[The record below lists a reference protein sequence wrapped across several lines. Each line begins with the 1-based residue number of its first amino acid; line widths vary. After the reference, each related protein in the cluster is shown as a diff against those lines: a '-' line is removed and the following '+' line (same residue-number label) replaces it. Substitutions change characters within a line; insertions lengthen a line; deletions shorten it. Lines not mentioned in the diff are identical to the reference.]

1 MNDDFTIQWHI
12 TERCN
17 SRCSHC
23 YQTSRN
29 LETSWPDMLTCIDQ
43 FRPFLCGKQGRIHV
57 TGGEPLLHPDIW
69 KLLPRLR
76 QEFAVALLTNG
87 TLIDEVAAR
96 KLADLDL
103 RYVQVSLDGGEQI
116 HDSIRGPGNYQKVLQ
131 GVRHL
136 VTAGVRVYVSFTAH
150 RLNYQDLK
158 IVAETARD
166 MGVFKVRVERMVPIG
181 NGSNLH
187 ILQPAEVQEMME
199 LMNTLPISMERSLQF
214 LYGGTPYRCKAGRSL
229 IALLPDGAVVPCR
242 RLPIVSGN
250 LKEDSLLAI
259 YNSALF
265 KRLREDVCAGCR
277 GCPHLEVCNGGL
289 RCQAYAVT
297 GDPFQPD
304 PGCWLRTIT
313 CGEAAISQR

>member
-17 SRCSHC
+17 SACSHC
-23 YQTSRN
+23 YQTSKN
-29 LETSWPDMLTCIDQ
+29 LETSWSDMLAYIDQ
-43 FRPFLCGKQGRIHV
+43 FRPFLAGKQGRIHV

-69 KLLPRLR
+69 QLLIHLR
-76 QEFAVALLTNG
+76 QDFAVALLTNG
-87 TLIDEVAAR
+87 TVIDEVAAQ

-103 RYVQVSLDGGEQI
+103 KYVQVSLDGGEAI

-131 GVRHL
+131 GTRYL
-136 VTAGVRVYVSFTAH
+136 VAAGVRVYVSFTAH
-150 RLNYQDLK
+150 CLNFQDLK
-158 IVAETARD
+158 SVAETARD
-166 MGVFKVRVERMVPIG
+166 MGVFKVRAERMVPIG

-187 ILQPAEVQEMME
+187 ILQPAEVKKMME

-229 IALLPDGAVVPCR
+229 IAVLPDGAVVPCR

-250 LKEDSLLAI
+250 LKEESLLAI

-265 KRLREDVCAGCR
+265 NRLREDVCTGCQD
-277 GCPHLEVCNGGL
+277 CPHLEVCNGGL

-304 PGCWLRTIT
+304 PGCWLQNHTYNKAKTNR
-313 CGEAAISQR
+313 